1 MAQLVRYFL
10 FMLILGTGLSDP
22 GWSMPNSCVMHRQWL
37 LGLPKLTPS

>member
-22 GWSMPNSCVMHRQWL
+22 GWSMPNSCVMQAVVAR
-37 LGLPKLTPS
+37 TA